1 MAEKAFAPLAGR
13 DRVNEIGSAVSNV
26 WNILLTSK
34 FFFFLF
40 IYIYFKQN
48 YL

>member
-13 DRVNEIGSAVSNV
+13 DRVNEIGSAVSTRSEYLV
-26 WNILLTSK
+26 YLKGFFNI
-34 FFFFLF
+34 F
-40 IYIYFKQN
+40 FKQN